1 MNKKRKEVLDEILN
15 DYKETNLDDVYK
27 KIEVKFKD
35 DLEKYYKVNDF
46 NELKVGNFIKYV
58 DLDIKNIKYGILV
71 KIVLFNDQKTI
82 KYIYLKNTIN
92 KNIWRIK
99 PSKFFIYQRK
109 NKNRSNLSKLID
121 DFLFKLNDNKK
132 NRV

>member
-1 MNKKRKEVLDEILN
+1 MDRKRKKVLNEILN
-15 DYKETNLDDVYK
+15 DYKETNLDDIYK

-35 DLEKYYKVNDF
+35 DLEKYHKVNDF
-46 NELKVGNFIKYV
+46 TELNVGNFIKYI

-71 KIVLFNDQKTI
+71 KIVLYNDQKTV
-82 KYIYLKNTIN
+82 KYVYLKNTIN
-92 KNIWRIK
+92 KKIWRIK

-121 DFLFKLNDNKK
+121 DFLIKLNDNKK
-132 NRV
+132 

>member
-1 MNKKRKEVLDEILN
+1 MNKKRKEVLNEILN

-27 KIEVKFKD
+27 KIELKFKD
-35 DLEKYYKVNDF
+35 DLEKYYKINDF
-46 NELKVGNFIKYV
+46 SELKVGNFIKYI
-58 DLDIKNIKYGILV
+58 DLEIKNIKYGILV
-71 KIVLFNDQKTI
+71 KIVLYHDQKTI

-92 KNIWRIK
+92 QNIWRIK

-132 NRV
+132 

>member
-1 MNKKRKEVLDEILN
+1 MDRKRKKVLNEILN
-15 DYKETNLDDVYK
+15 DYKETNLDDIYK

-35 DLEKYYKVNDF
+35 DLEKYHKVNDF
-46 NELKVGNFIKYV
+46 TELNVGNFIKYI

-71 KIVLFNDQKTI
+71 KIVLYNDQKTV
-82 KYIYLKNTIN
+82 KYVYLKNTIN

-121 DFLFKLNDNKK
+121 DFLIKLNDNKK
-132 NRV
+132 